1 MLTAISQGQLQKPST
16 VWQVPT
22 EPRAIDE
29 PPPTPQPRNF
39 DEDGDASR
47 RTWLASERTVL
58 AWLRTGLT
66 ATAVALAVGKVVP
79 DLRGGGADWPFVVL
93 GAGYGL
99 LGVVIVAYGLL
110 RGREV
115 DRAIRAGRWLSP
127 DDRAMWL
134 IGGLAIGLGVLAAVV
149 IVADA

>member
-1 MLTAISQGQLQKPST
+1 MDRSPGAM
-16 VWQVPT
+16 
-22 EPRAIDE
+22 EE
-29 PPPTPQPRNF
+29 PPPSPGPRRF
-39 DEDGDASR
+39 DENGDASR

-79 DLRGGGADWPFVVL
+79 DLRSGGARWPFVAL
-93 GAGYGL
+93 GACYGL
-99 LGVVIVAYGLL
+99 LGAAIVAYGLW

-115 DRAIRAGRWLSP
+115 DRAIREGRWLSP

-134 IGGLAIGLGVLAAVV
+134 IGGLSIVFGLLAVVV

>member
-1 MLTAISQGQLQKPST
+1 VYEPST
-16 VWQVPT
+16 FWQVPS
-22 EPRAIDE
+22 EPREIE
-29 PPPTPQPRNF
+29 QPPPSPESSNF
-39 DEDGDASR
+39 DQDGDATR
-47 RTWLASERTVL
+47 RTWLAGERTVL

-79 DLRGGGADWPFVVL
+79 DLREGGTTWPFVVL

-99 LGVVIVAYGLL
+99 LGVLIVAYGLH

-115 DRAIRAGRWLSP
+115 DRAIRSGRWLTL

-134 IGGLAIGLGVLAAVV
+134 IGGLAIALGVLAVGA

>member
-1 MLTAISQGQLQKPST
+1 MPSERRT
-16 VWQVPT
+16 
-22 EPRAIDE
+22 IDE
-29 PPPTPQPRNF
+29 PPPGPGPRAF
-39 DEDGDASR
+39 DQDGDASR

-66 ATAVALAVGKVVP
+66 ATAVALGVGKVIP
-79 DLRGGGADWPFVVL
+79 DLRSGGTEWPFVVL

-99 LGVVIVAYGLL
+99 LGVVIVAYGLW

-115 DRAIRAGRWLSP
+115 DRAIRSGQYLPMDS
-127 DDRAMWL
+127 RAMWL
-134 IGGLAIGLGVLAAVV
+134 VGALSIGLGLLAAIV

>member
-1 MLTAISQGQLQKPST
+1 MPS
-16 VWQVPT
+16 
-22 EPRAIDE
+22 EPREIE
-29 PPPTPQPRNF
+29 QPPPSPGSPEF
-39 DEDGDASR
+39 DQDGDATR
-47 RTWLASERTVL
+47 RTWLAGERTVL

-79 DLRGGGADWPFVVL
+79 DLRAGGTTWPFIVL

-99 LGVVIVAYGLL
+99 LGVLIVAYGLH

-115 DRAIRAGRWLSP
+115 DRAIRAGRWLTL

-134 IGGLAIGLGVLAAVV
+134 IGGLAIALGVLAVGA

>member
-1 MLTAISQGQLQKPST
+1 MVEG
-16 VWQVPT
+16 
-22 EPRAIDE
+22 
-29 PPPTPQPRNF
+29 PPPRPQPRRF

-66 ATAVALAVGKVVP
+66 ATAVALGVGKVVP
-79 DLRGGGADWPFVVL
+79 DLRSGGTTWPFVAL
-93 GAGYGL
+93 GAGYAL
-99 LGVVIVAYGLL
+99 LGVAVVGYGLW

-115 DRAIRAGRWLSP
+115 DRAIRQGPWVSP
-127 DDRAMWL
+127 DTRAMAVV
-134 IGGLAIGLGVLAAVV
+134 GGLSIALGLLTALL

>member
-1 MLTAISQGQLQKPST
+1 VQEAST
-16 VWQVPT
+16 FWQVPGPQREIQEPPSSP
-22 EPRAIDE
+22 EPRD
-29 PPPTPQPRNF
+29 F
-39 DEDGDASR
+39 DQDGDATR

-66 ATAVALAVGKVVP
+66 ATAVALGVGKVVP
-79 DLRGGGADWPFVVL
+79 DLRAGGATWPFVVL

-99 LGVVIVAYGLL
+99 LGVLIVAYGLQ

-115 DRAIRAGRWLSP
+115 DRAIRAGRWLTL

-134 IGGLAIGLGVLAAVV
+134 IGALAIALGVLAVGA

>member
-1 MLTAISQGQLQKPST
+1 MAD
-16 VWQVPT
+16 VPPLRP
-22 EPRAIDE
+22 EPR
-29 PPPTPQPRNF
+29 RF

-79 DLRGGGADWPFVVL
+79 DLREGGARWPFVVI
-93 GAGYGL
+93 GAGYAL
-99 LGVVIVAYGLL
+99 LGVLIVAYGLW

-115 DRAIRAGRWLSP
+115 DRAIREGRWVSP
-127 DDRAMWL
+127 DVRAMRL
-134 IGGLAIGLGVLAAVV
+134 VGGLSIALGLLTVVV
-149 IVADA
+149 IVADN

>member
-1 MLTAISQGQLQKPST
+1 MPS
-16 VWQVPT
+16 
-22 EPRAIDE
+22 EPREIE
-29 PPPTPQPRNF
+29 QPPPSPESANF
-39 DEDGDASR
+39 DQDGDATR
-47 RTWLASERTVL
+47 RTWLAGERTVL

-79 DLRGGGADWPFVVL
+79 DLRDGGTTWPFVVL

-99 LGVVIVAYGLL
+99 LGVLIVAYGLY

-115 DRAIRAGRWLSP
+115 DRAIRAGRWLTL

-134 IGGLAIGLGVLAAVV
+134 IGGLAIALGVLAVGA
-149 IVADA
+149 IVADT

>member
-1 MLTAISQGQLQKPST
+1 
-16 VWQVPT
+16 VPAP
-22 EPRAIDE
+22 EREIE
-29 PPPTPQPRNF
+29 QPPPSPGAPDF
-39 DEDGDASR
+39 DHDGDATR

-66 ATAVALAVGKVVP
+66 ATAVALGVGKVVP
-79 DLRGGGADWPFVVL
+79 DLRDGGATWPFIVL

-99 LGVVIVAYGLL
+99 LGVLIVAYGLY

-115 DRAIRAGRWLSP
+115 DRAIRAGRWLTL

-134 IGGLAIGLGVLAAVV
+134 IGALAIALGVLAVGA

>member
-1 MLTAISQGQLQKPST
+1 VS
-16 VWQVPT
+16 T
-22 EPRAIDE
+22 EPREIEHPPATPE
-29 PPPTPQPRNF
+29 PRHF

-47 RTWLASERTVL
+47 RTWLAGERTVL

-79 DLRGGGADWPFVVL
+79 DLRDGGAAWPFVVL

-99 LGVVIVAYGLL
+99 LGALIVAYGLY

-115 DRAIRAGRWLSP
+115 DRAIRAGRWLTL
-127 DDRAMWL
+127 DGRAMAL
-134 IGGLAIGLGVLAAVV
+134 IGTLTIGLALFATVLIVV
-149 IVADA
+149 DA

>member
-1 MLTAISQGQLQKPST
+1 VPSERRT
-16 VWQVPT
+16 
-22 EPRAIDE
+22 IDE
-29 PPPTPQPRNF
+29 PPPGPGHRAF
-39 DEDGDASR
+39 DQDGDASR

-66 ATAVALAVGKVVP
+66 ATAVALGVGKVIP
-79 DLRGGGADWPFVVL
+79 DLRSGGTEWPFVVL

-99 LGVVIVAYGLL
+99 LGVAIVAYGLW

-115 DRAIRAGRWLSP
+115 DQAIRSGQYLPTDS
-127 DDRAMWL
+127 RAMWL
-134 IGGLAIGLGVLAAVV
+134 IGALSIGLGLLAAIV

>member
-1 MLTAISQGQLQKPST
+1 MDRSPG
-16 VWQVPT
+16 
-22 EPRAIDE
+22 AIDE
-29 PPPTPQPRNF
+29 PPPSPEQRRF
-39 DEDGDASR
+39 DADGDATR

-79 DLRGGGADWPFVVL
+79 DLRTGGTTWPFVVL
-93 GAGYGL
+93 GVGYAL
-99 LGVVIVAYGLL
+99 LGVAIVAYGLR

-115 DRAIRAGRWLSP
+115 DRAIRAGQWLSP

-134 IGGLAIGLGVLAAVV
+134 IGALTMGLGLMAAVV
-149 IVADA
+149 IVVDG

>member
-1 MLTAISQGQLQKPST
+1 MPS
-16 VWQVPT
+16 
-22 EPRAIDE
+22 EPREIE
-29 PPPTPQPRNF
+29 QPPPSPKAADF
-39 DEDGDASR
+39 DQDGDATR
-47 RTWLASERTVL
+47 RTWLAGERTVL

-79 DLRGGGADWPFVVL
+79 DLRDGGTTWPFVVL

-99 LGVVIVAYGLL
+99 LGVLIVAYGLY

-115 DRAIRAGRWLSP
+115 DRAIRAGRWLTL

-134 IGGLAIGLGVLAAVV
+134 IGGLAIALGVLAVGA
-149 IVADA
+149 IVADT